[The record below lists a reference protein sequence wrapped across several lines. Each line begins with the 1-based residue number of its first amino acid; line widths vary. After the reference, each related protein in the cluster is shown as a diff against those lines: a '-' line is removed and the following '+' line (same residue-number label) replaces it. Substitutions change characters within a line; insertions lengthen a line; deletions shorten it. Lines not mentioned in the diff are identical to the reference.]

1 MSALIA
7 RNKTVRILFALS
19 FLFLTHFTL
28 GQAEKEAAGD
38 GAKKNQIV
46 IKEFHFTPQTLTV
59 KAGEKKPGLTGTKN
73 RTRW

>member
-38 GAKKNQIV
+38 AAKEPNSD
-46 IKEFHFTPQTLTV
+46 
-59 KAGEKKPGLTGTKN
+59 
-73 RTRW
+73 